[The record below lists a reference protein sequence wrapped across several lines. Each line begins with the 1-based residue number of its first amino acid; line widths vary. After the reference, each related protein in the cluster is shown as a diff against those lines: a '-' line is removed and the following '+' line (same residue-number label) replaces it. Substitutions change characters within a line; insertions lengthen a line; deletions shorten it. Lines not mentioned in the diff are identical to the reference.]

1 MQDTLT
7 DEMVGLAAGLK
18 RNAAAME
25 GAVRERGRLLDSAET
40 MLDGN
45 LHGTQRSVRE
55 SKAVRTRR
63 AEGVSE
69 ALHTLLIC
77 LTVAQ
82 GCLQGLKACRTQM
95 EGTKCD
101 AAASGSAPV
110 KALVARSCPCKVSD
124 LLVGQRVYM
133 YR

>member
-1 MQDTLT
+1 MCVGSGHAWEVHADGFCASIPVQTCVSGSSGLLVCRCIQATLT

-18 RNAAAME
+18 HNTAAME

-63 AEGVSE
+63 ARDVPA
-69 ALHTLLIC
+69 ALPTLLIC
-77 LTVAQ
+77 L
-82 GCLQGLKACRTQM
+82 R
-95 EGTKCD
+95 
-101 AAASGSAPV
+101 
-110 KALVARSCPCKVSD
+110 
-124 LLVGQRVYM
+124 
-133 YR
+133 

>member
-1 MQDTLT
+1 MCACMETVMHRALSKHTCLVVSERLLRCPSRLCMQDTLT

-25 GAVRERGRLLDSAET
+25 GAVRERGRLLDGAET

-63 AEGVSE
+63 ADHFKKPRV
-69 ALHTLLIC
+69 
-77 LTVAQ
+77 
-82 GCLQGLKACRTQM
+82 
-95 EGTKCD
+95 
-101 AAASGSAPV
+101 
-110 KALVARSCPCKVSD
+110 PC
-124 LLVGQRVYM
+124 
-133 YR
+133 

>member
-1 MQDTLT
+1 MSEQLLRSVLLPMQDTLT

-25 GAVRERGRLLDSAET
+25 GAVRERGRLLDGAET

-63 AEGVSE
+63 AEGVSVPWP
-69 ALHTLLIC
+69 TLLVC
-77 LTVAQ
+77 LRLNS
-82 GCLQGLKACRTQM
+82 GYLHWLKTCHGGM
-95 EGTKCD
+95 E
-101 AAASGSAPV
+101 AAP
-110 KALVARSCPCKVSD
+110 
-124 LLVGQRVYM
+124 
-133 YR
+133 